1 MTCHATKTRSL
12 KINARGKTHKHTLF
26 FFVPFSVVV
35 ACLLQGVNGLGLRVN
50 WALIVFVGVQ
60 KGAEGKSC
68 HKAYLHKL
76 SPASDDV
83 RTQFGYKR
91 RRLQK

>member
-12 KINARGKTHKHTLF
+12 KRNARGKTHKHTLF
-26 FFVPFSVVV
+26 FVPFFVVV